1 MKIIVAPD
9 SFKGSCTSMEA
20 SLAIG
25 KGILKVLPDADIVRI
40 PMADGGEG
48 TVEALLSSCG
58 GRTIE
63 TVVTGPLGE
72 KVTCTFG
79 ILNNG
84 IAVIEMSAASGLTL
98 VPEGKRNPLITT
110 TFGTGELIKA
120 ALDNGCKKIIIGIGG
135 SATNDGGAG
144 MAQALGISL
153 KDSGGNELG
162 FGGGELGKLA
172 DIDISNLDPRINGTE
187 IIVACDVTNPL
198 YGEKGASEVY
208 GPQKGATYEM
218 VAVLDNNL
226 KHFSEIIKNK
236 LGKDIANIPGAG
248 AAGGLGA
255 GLIAFCNAALKS
267 GINTI
272 LDACDFD
279 RHIKDCDLIITGEG
293 RIDAQSAYGKV
304 PAGIAKRAKK
314 FNKPVLVIAGGIGKD
329 ASAVYDVGIDG
340 IMAIVNK
347 AMPLDEAMSNA
358 AELLEDAAERAMRI
372 IKIGMKLN

>member
-1 MKIIVAPD
+1 
-9 SFKGSCTSMEA
+9 MEA